1 MYQIL
6 ASTNFEDWFME
17 DLEASSEVVAS
28 FECFTEAVTQ
38 FLLNVKN
45 GYAIEMST
53 LDNWL
58 VSNYTQDEIGD
69 FLGEFCCCATMSLV
83 KSAAEPMLILSHRR
97 DYNFITRELACID
110 EIIVEASME
119 DDFTG
124 EEIDVFKQFNLK

>member
-28 FECFTEAVTQ
+28 FECFTGAVTQ
-38 FLLNVKN
+38 FLHNVKN
-45 GYAIEMST
+45 GYTIEMST

-83 KSAAEPMLILSHRR
+83 KLDAEPILMFSHRR
-97 DYNFITRELACID
+97 DYNFITKELEYSD
-110 EIIVEASME
+110 KIIVETSME
-119 DDFTG
+119 ADFTR
-124 EEIDVFKQFNLK
+124 EEIDVLEQFNLK